1 MDQIKKLLP
10 KCQNIKSLYLSEA
23 SSDSSYELLLSS
35 VIDNCPRLESIA
47 FNPSFISKET
57 LRLFGQLLGHKLK
70 QLGLHM
76 ERLGGLKEEKELIL
90 SLCPNLKSLCCADYL
105 WLDISCNEF
114 AKLEQMKFVVDLCSD
129 EGVTAFNIFAD
140 KYHKKIKDI
149 TVSLLCDELPIFSEL
164 MTNFSVF
171 PNLTSLRIEIL
182 NPRSLDQWL
191 QVLNHVLVKSSDKL
205 VNLKKLTLKFTKTI
219 IIPDLDEEL
228 DSYFDLAKFLVNFKT
243 LEEFYFK
250 SFVDYRYIITSSVDT
265 IISLINL
272 KTFAIDCQDID
283 HKFCSILPKLMP
295 NLKTFKTNRIS
306 EECLPYLSSLKL
318 LTRIAIYS
326 IRLDESLVVELVKSC
341 PQIKRIYL
349 LSCEMKRSKETNE
362 ELKTLIE
369 SRPKLWIEM
378 EEIEDW
384 GTDKVEEPE

>member
-1 MDQIKKLLP
+1 VDQIKKLLP

-57 LRLFGQLLGHKLK
+57 LRLFGQRFGHKLK
-70 QLGLHM
+70 HL
-76 ERLGGLKEEKELIL
+76 EFLKEGFIEKKELIL
-90 SLCPNLKSLCCADYL
+90 SLCPNLKSLYCADYL
-105 WLDISCNEF
+105 WLDFSGNEF
-114 AKLEQMKFVVDLCSD
+114 NPNLEEIKLYVDLCSD
-129 EGVTAFNIFAD
+129 EDVTAFNIFAD

-171 PNLTSLRIEIL
+171 PKLKSLTIEIFCTQ
-182 NPRSLDQWL
+182 SFDQWL
-191 QVLNHVLVKSSDKL
+191 QVLNHVLVESSDKL
-205 VNLKKLTLKFTKTI
+205 VCLKKLRLEFTTSS
-219 IIPDLDEEL
+219 IPDLEKVS
-228 DSYFDLAKFLVNFKT
+228 DSYFDLANFLINFKT
-243 LEEFYFK
+243 LEEFFFE
-250 SFVDYRYIITSSVDT
+250 SSSSYRYIITSSVDT
-265 IISLINL
+265 IISLMNL
-272 KTFAIDCQDID
+272 KKFAIDCYDID
-283 HKFCSILPKLMP
+283 HKFYSIISKLMP
-295 NLKTFKTNRIS
+295 NLRTFETNRIS
-306 EECLPYLSSLKL
+306 NECLPYLSSLKL
-318 LTRIAIYS
+318 LTRIAIHS
-326 IRLDESLVVELVKSC
+326 FRSDESLVVQLVKNC
-341 PQIKRIYL
+341 PQIRRICL

-369 SRPKLWIEM
+369 SRPKLWIEIEEM